1 MNALQIF
8 NYQNEAISFKSEN
21 GTTYVNATE
30 MAKSFNK
37 VSKDWMRLKQAQ
49 EFISS
54 LSSVRQISPSQL
66 VIVQKGNSSDF
77 QQGTWMHE
85 DVAIEFSR
93 WLSPSFAIWC
103 NDRIK
108 ELMKHGMTATTET
121 AERLLNDPDFLI
133 ETLTALKS
141 EREQKAI
148 LLEQTRLQQKEIA
161 LVQPKVHY
169 FDNVLQSTSVYVADQ
184 IAKELGMTAITMNRL
199 LVNQGVLI
207 RRNGQLVLTAKY
219 ANKGY
224 TKPRTYSFTKNDGT
238 SGTHT
243 TTTYT
248 EQGRKFL
255 HSVFGN

>member
-1 MNALQIF
+1 MEALKIF
-8 NYQNEAISFKSEN
+8 SYNNEAISFKNEN
-21 GTTYVNATE
+21 GVVFVNATE
-30 MAKSFNK
+30 MAKPFGN
-37 VSKDWMRLKQAQ
+37 SKRPQFFL
-49 EFISS
+49 
-54 LSSVRQISPSQL
+54 QL
-66 VIVQKGNSSDF
+66 QQSSDF
-77 QQGTWMHE
+77 LSELSKARNIALTDFVTVIKGGSNPGTWMHE

-141 EREQKAI
+141 EREQKAL
-148 LLEQTRLQQKEIA
+148 LLEQTRLQQREIA
-161 LVQPKVHY
+161 LVQPKAEY
-169 FDNVLQSTSVYVADQ
+169 FDKVMQSTSVYVADQ
-184 IAKELGMTAITMNRL
+184 VAKELGMTAMRMNREL
-199 LVNQGVLI
+199 IERGILI
-207 RRNGQLVLTAKY
+207 RRNGQLVLTAGY

-224 TKPRTYSFTKNDGT
+224 TKPRTYSFTKGDGT
-238 SGTHT
+238 TGTNT

-255 HSVFGN
+255 HSVFEN

>member
-21 GTTYVNATE
+21 GTTYINATE
-30 MAKSFNK
+30 MAKPFGKQPAFWLRTDQAKKIIAAISTMQICK
-37 VSKDWMRLKQAQ
+37 V
-49 EFISS
+49 ES
-54 LSSVRQISPSQL
+54 LLQVVNGGESR
-66 VIVQKGNSSDF
+66 
-77 QQGTWMHE
+77 GTWMHE
-85 DVAIEFSR
+85 DVALVFSQ
-93 WLSPSFAIWC
+93 WLSPEFYLWC

-108 ELMKHGMTATTET
+108 ELIKHGMTATAET

-161 LVQPKVHY
+161 LVQPKVKY
-169 FDNVLQSTSVYVADQ
+169 FDNVMQSTSVYVADQ

-219 ANKGY
+219 VGKGY
-224 TKPRTYSFTKNDGT
+224 DKPKTYQYTKGDGT
-238 SGTHT
+238 IGTNT
-243 TTTYT
+243 TTVYT
-248 EQGRKFL
+248 EKGRMFI